1 MRGKL
6 GIGLVGLAIGCSGT
20 DDPGLSGGAAGADA
34 GRDVALEAAPV
45 CESGQQVE
53 CACPGGSAGAQRCRD
68 DGSGWETCIC
78 PDAAVDATPDAP
90 ADSTIEVG
98 ADAADSNETTD
109 VVSDVSDEPE
119 IDAPND
125 VAEDVPDGSSEDAPT
140 DVAQEVNP
148 DAGPCDGLPTSPYFD
163 DEDSSGLDDCP
174 HAYTEPFMAPFYEG
188 SAAKSYSFYLVKPDG
203 SEDRDFFSFSTF
215 DTTDAVCPSGYY
227 ECFELE
233 VQLTKEPDGADLE
246 MCVYDIGNPGP
257 GTACTNYVDKKCSNE
272 GGNPANVVRIGYEGG
287 CGVFDDDARQYVLEV
302 FYAPGSAQSCDSYQV
317 SIGWSANDPQPNAC
331 SF

>member
-6 GIGLVGLAIGCSGT
+6 GIGLVVLAIGCSGS
-20 DDPGLSGGAAGADA
+20 DDPGLSGGSAGADA
-34 GRDVALEAAPV
+34 GREAATV
-45 CESGQQVE
+45 CEPGQQVE

-78 PDAAVDATPDAP
+78 PDAAVDASHDAP
-90 ADSTIEVG
+90 ADGSIDVG
-98 ADAADSNETTD
+98 ADADADSDSESVDAVAD
-109 VVSDVSDEPE
+109 VFDESE
-119 IDAPND
+119 IDAPD
-125 VAEDVPDGSSEDAPT
+125 DAAEDVPDGTSEDAPS
-140 DVAQEVNP
+140 DVAQDGNS
-148 DAGPCDGLPTSPYFD
+148 DAGSCGNLPASPYFD
-163 DEDSSGLDDCP
+163 DEGSSGLDDCA
-174 HAYTEPFMAPFYEG
+174 HAYTDPFMAPFYED
-188 SAAKSYSFYLVKPDG
+188 AAPKSFTFYLVKPNG

-215 DTTDAVCPSGYY
+215 DTTDAVCPLDYY

-257 GTACTNYVDKKCSNE
+257 GTSCTNYVDKKCSNE

-317 SIGWSANDPQPNAC
+317 SIGWSADDPQPDAC